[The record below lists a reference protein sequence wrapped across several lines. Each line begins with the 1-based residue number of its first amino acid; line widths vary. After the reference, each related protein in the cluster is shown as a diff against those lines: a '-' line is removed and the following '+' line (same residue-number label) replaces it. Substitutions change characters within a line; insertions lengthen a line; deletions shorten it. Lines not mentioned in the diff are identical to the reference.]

1 MTPWLAGL
9 ALVCSYVGW
18 AAIALTQSAH
28 RDWVGRMARG
38 GWASRCGLS
47 QAGDAPTRLGIF
59 FLRLGAVLL
68 TLVSAALCITQDGWS
83 FGVLMWS
90 CLTCLAALLV
100 ALTLTCL
107 RARLQA
113 R

>member
-59 FLRLGAVLL
+59 FSRFGAVLL
-68 TLVSAALCITQDGWS
+68 TLVSAALCVTQDGWS

>member
-9 ALVCSYVGW
+9 ALVCSYVAW

-47 QAGDAPTRLGIF
+47 QAGDAPTRLGIL
-59 FLRLGAVLL
+59 FLRVGAVLL
-68 TLVSAALCITQDGWS
+68 TLVSAALCITLEGWG

-107 RARLQA
+107 RARLQT